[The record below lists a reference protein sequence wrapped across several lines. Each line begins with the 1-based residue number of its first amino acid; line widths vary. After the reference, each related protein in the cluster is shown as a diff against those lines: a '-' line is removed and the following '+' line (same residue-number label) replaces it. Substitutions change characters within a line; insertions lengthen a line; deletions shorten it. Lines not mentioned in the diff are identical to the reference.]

1 MQTISIPT
9 SQPYFAHVGSGLLS
23 RCGELTA
30 SITNARVCAVI
41 TDTHVAPLYAES
53 VCTSLH
59 HAGFTVHVYT
69 IPSGES
75 HKTLSSCAEILS
87 FFAQIALTRTDLV
100 VALGGGVVGDM
111 AGFCAA
117 IYQRGIDFIQIPT
130 TLLAACD
137 ASVGGKTA
145 VDLPEGK
152 NLAGAFHQ
160 PRLVICDTDTFRTLP
175 QEVFVDGTAEIIKH
189 AFISDISL
197 VQYLLEH
204 NIRENMETIV
214 RRNIEIKA
222 AVVSADERE
231 HGQRKLLN
239 FGHTLGHAIEKC
251 SGFQIP
257 HGSAVAIG
265 MVLVIRAAQRLGYT
279 PPDTLDKVIQLLH
292 RFGLPCECP
301 YRSDLLYSAA
311 IADKKRTGN
320 SIDIVILRE
329 IGKASIVRLTL
340 DEFRSFV
347 EAAQ

>member
-1 MQTISIPT
+1 MQTISIQT
-9 SQPYFAHVGSGLLS
+9 SQPYCAHVGSGLLS

-30 SITNARVCAVI
+30 AITNARVCALV
-41 TDTHVAPLYAES
+41 TDTHVAPLYAQT

-59 HAGFTVHVYT
+59 HAGFTVHIYT
-69 IPSGES
+69 IPAGEA
-75 HKTLSSCAEILS
+75 HKNLSYCAEILS
-87 FFAQIALTRTDLV
+87 FFAQIELTRTDLV

-117 IYQRGIDFIQIPT
+117 IYQRGVDFIQIPT

-160 PRLVICDTDTFRTLP
+160 PRLVICDTDTFQTLP
-175 QEVFVDGTAEIIKH
+175 QKVFIDGTAEIVKH
-189 AFISDISL
+189 ALIADAPLF
-197 VQYLLEH
+197 QYLLEH
-204 NIRENMETIV
+204 NIRENMEAV
-214 RRNIEIKA
+214 VFRNISIKA
-222 AVVSADERE
+222 SVVANDERE

-257 HGSAVAIG
+257 HGSAVATG
-265 MVLVIRAAQRLGYT
+265 MTLVTRAAQRLGYT
-279 PPDTLDKVIQLLH
+279 PPDTLDKVIDILRQ
-292 RFGLPCECP
+292 FNLPCECP
-301 YRSDLLYSAA
+301 YSANTLYTAA

-320 SIDIVILRE
+320 SIDVVILRE
-329 IGKASIVRLTL
+329 IGKADIVRLTL
-340 DEFRSFV
+340 DEFRTFV